1 MLEEDKAQ
9 ATQKLF
15 EVFGEFKKVQKH
27 LFSYEGIRRS
37 EFHVLL
43 IIFKLTKENQQ
54 GVKVLDI
61 SREMEIAPPSITLL
75 VNSLVKDGYVERK
88 TNEEDRRAVQINL
101 TEKGCWVLRQCTQS
115 IHARLEGIVDYLGIE
130 KSNLFSD
137 LLSDICLYFKEQVI
151 IPDDGE

>member
-1 MLEEDKAQ
+1 MEGNKAQ

-15 EVFGEFKKVQKH
+15 DVFGEFKKVQKN

-37 EFHVLL
+37 EFHVLM
-43 IIFKLTKENQQ
+43 IICKLTKENQQ

-61 SREMEIAPPSITLL
+61 SREMGIAPPSITLL

-88 TNEEDRRAVQINL
+88 TNEEDRRSVQISL
-101 TEKGCWVLRQCTQS
+101 TNRGFQVLNQCRQT
-115 IHARLEGIVDYLGIE
+115 IHTRLEGIVDALGIE

-137 LLSDICLYFKEQVI
+137 LLSEICQYFRNQTG
-151 IPDDGE
+151 DGKNA